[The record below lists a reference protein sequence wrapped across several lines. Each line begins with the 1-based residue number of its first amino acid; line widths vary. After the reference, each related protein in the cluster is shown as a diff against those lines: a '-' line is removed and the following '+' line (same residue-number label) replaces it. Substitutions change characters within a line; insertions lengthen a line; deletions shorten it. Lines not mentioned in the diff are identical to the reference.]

1 MLVYALL
8 FIFILIISLFMPKK
22 TDKQKILYLFLSFG
36 SMIIVAGLRKYT
48 IGIDLVELYAP
59 KYIQICH
66 TTFSNLQF
74 VHMEYGYVLFNKLL
88 SLISTD
94 VQLLIFTTSLII
106 YGSYGYFIYK
116 NSKNV
121 AFSTVLFIL
130 VSLFFMSMNI
140 IRQELAVAFL
150 LIGYEFL
157 KKKKNLVFYIF
168 AFVATLFHQSSII
181 AFLFPI
187 FYRTKFKK
195 SYFVVGIF
203 VAGIAFVL
211 STPLINGFTNLIS
224 MLGLNNN
231 KDYTMYLTSEAF
243 GVPVIN
249 LNSISGLLLSI
260 AYFVLC
266 YYYFCILRDENKCD
280 KNENYSLF
288 MIFFYS
294 LFSIL
299 SFKMVIIARFQ
310 YYFSPFILCAIPNA
324 IKTSKYK
331 SNIVFI
337 TTLLLLSVGA
347 KFLYIF
353 LFLADD
359 LYGVM
364 PFIFFWQ

>member
-1 MLVYALL
+1 MLVYSVL
-8 FIFILIISLFMPKK
+8 FIFILLLSLFMPKD
-22 TDKQKILYLFLSFG
+22 TNKQKKIYLFLCFG
-36 SMIIVAGLRKYT
+36 SMVLVAGLRKYT

-66 TTFSNLQF
+66 TSFANLQF

-121 AFSTVLFIL
+121 AFSTILFIII
-130 VSLFFMSMNI
+130 SLFFMSMNI
-140 IRQELAVAFL
+140 IRQELSVAFL

-157 KKKKNLVFYIF
+157 KKKKYLAFYII

-181 AFLFPI
+181 AFLFPL
-187 FYRTKFKK
+187 FYKTKFKK
-195 SYFVVGIF
+195 SYFFIGLVVAAVGF
-203 VAGIAFVL
+203 VF

-224 MLGLNNN
+224 LLGLNNN
-231 KDYTMYLTSEAF
+231 KDYTMYLSSKAF
-243 GVPVIN
+243 GVPIIN
-249 LNSISGLLLSI
+249 LNSLSGLLLSI

-266 YYYFCILRDENKCD
+266 YYYFCILKDE
-280 KNENYSLF
+280 KNFDETDNYSLF

-324 IKTSKYK
+324 IKSSKFK
-331 SNIVFI
+331 SNIAFI
-337 TTLLLLSVGA
+337 TSFIIVFVGA

-353 LFLADD
+353 LYLADD

-364 PFIFFWQ
+364 PFTFFWQ